1 MTYDEPS
8 KQLFFKQ
15 VLNLNSNVT
24 EQNIKLETVSNALLV
39 DLSYFTKV
47 QS

>member
-24 EQNIKLETVSNALLV
+24 EQNIKLERSVMR
-39 DLSYFTKV
+39 Y
-47 QS
+47 